1 MENDF
6 KLEQN
11 QKAERKL
18 LVTAVN
24 VGTTET
30 PDWEVVG
37 AGVEDSSIELNPD
50 VSTVTDICG
59 ITETTVNKVEPKQS
73 FEPYTIRGGSKL
85 AYKLFDIWQRKAWSE
100 LANFEVLLMYGF
112 IGGATT
118 GTFAAEK
125 QIGCTIAIQSIGGSA
140 TVDMPIEITYSND
153 STLGTVNKLKGANIT
168 FTPTVPVE

>member
-1 MENDF
+1 MASEFNL
-6 KLEQN
+6 KPN

-24 VGTTET
+24 VGTSDAPEW
-30 PDWEVVG
+30 DIIG

-50 VSTVTDICG
+50 VSTVTDILG
-59 ITETTVNKVEPKQS
+59 ITETTVNKMEPKQS
-73 FEPYTIRGGSKL
+73 FEPFTIRGGSKL

-100 LANFEVLLMYGF
+100 LATFEVLLMYGF
-112 IGGATT
+112 IDGATE

-125 QIGCTIAIQSIGGSA
+125 QANCTITINSMGGSA

-153 STLGTVNKLKGANIT
+153 SVLGTVDKLKGTDIT
-168 FTPTVPVE
+168 FTEAA

>member
-1 MENDF
+1 MANEFN
-6 KLEQN
+6 LEQN

-24 VGTTET
+24 VGNSDAPE
-30 PDWEVVG
+30 WEVIG

-50 VSTVTDICG
+50 VSTVTDILG
-59 ITETTVNKVEPKQS
+59 ITETTVNKMEPKQS

-112 IGGATT
+112 VGGVTE

-125 QIGCTIAIQSIGGSA
+125 QDGCTIAINSIGGSA
-140 TVDMPIEITYSND
+140 TVDMPIEITFSNN
-153 STLGTVNKLKGANIT
+153 STLGTVNKLKGSDIT
-168 FTPTVPVE
+168 FTPTVTA